1 MLPRFTTLIHEY
13 RKSILSELDLS
24 GTLSEH
30 ENRSFPVEM
39 TTPVLWGFYMIE
51 MEIKLTNSRGPTCVR
66 PRVYDLLS

>member
-1 MLPRFTTLIHEY
+1 MLPRFTTLINEY

-30 ENRSFPVEM
+30 ENRSFPAEM

-51 MEIKLTNSRGPTCVR
+51 MEI
-66 PRVYDLLS
+66 